1 MNQPTLDYFTM
12 KSTLLVIHALFIALS
27 TAGGFNQTCKYL
39 DIHSTMIKARCLM
52 DNHEL
57 SEIEVQID
65 LNKCGPCA
73 DRGEMCSGC
82 FDMGQ
87 EGKVQCLLAG
97 TEKFYMKPSEPSA
110 QPVIMLGTVA
120 LTADD

>member
-1 MNQPTLDYFTM
+1 M
-12 KSTLLVIHALFIALS
+12 KSILLVIHALFIALS
-27 TAGGFNQTCKYL
+27 TAGDFNQTCKNL
-39 DIHSTMIKARCLM
+39 DIDNTMIKARCLM

-73 DRGEMCSGC
+73 DRGEMCSDC

-97 TEKFYMKPSEPSA
+97 TEKFYMKPNEYISNWNGNLHCEYLAGLPLPTPRK
-110 QPVIMLGTVA
+110 QT
-120 LTADD
+120 D